1 MAGPSALDWSLV
13 QAFLTVAERGSLSAA
28 ARVLGS
34 SQPTLGRQIRAM
46 EEQLGAELFQR
57 HERGV
62 SLTQTGMALIPSA
75 RAMRDALHQIELRA
89 VGQAATLEG
98 TVRIAASVVVATHHL
113 PRIIADIRVREP
125 QIAIELDAS
134 DEPSNLH
141 YREADIAI
149 RMFRPTQ
156 LDLVTQHLGDLE
168 LGAFVAR
175 SYVAR
180 RGLPE
185 RMEDLL
191 QHDVV
196 GMDKSSRL
204 LDGFA
209 LAGQRVDREW
219 FKTRS
224 DDPTAYWELVRAG
237 CGIGFA
243 QRSIGR
249 RDPELVELPLDFQ
262 LPRLPVWL
270 TVHETLRHVP
280 RVRRVWELL
289 AAGLSPILFEAPP
302 GDGSGTVPV
311 TPL

>member
-1 MAGPSALDWSLV
+1 MAATPSTLDWSLV
-13 QAFLTVAERGSLSAA
+13 QAFLTVAECGSLSAA
-28 ARVLGS
+28 ARVLGA

-46 EEQLGAELFQR
+46 EEQLGADLFQR
-57 HERGV
+57 HERGL
-62 SLTQTGMALIPSA
+62 SLTETGTELIPSA

-89 VGQAATLEG
+89 VGRAVSLEG
-98 TVRIAASVVVATHHL
+98 SVRIAASVVVATQHL
-113 PRIIADIRVREP
+113 PRIIAGIRVREP

-134 DEPSNLH
+134 DEPSKLH

-156 LDLVTQHLGDLE
+156 LDLVTLHLGDLE
-168 LGAFVAR
+168 LGAFAAR
-175 SYVAR
+175 SYVER

-185 RMEDLL
+185 KMQELL

-196 GMDKSSRL
+196 GLDRSSRI

-209 LAGQRVDREW
+209 AAGHPVPREW
-219 FKTRS
+219 FKARS

-243 QRSIGR
+243 QCSIGR
-249 RDPELVELPLDFQ
+249 RDPELVEVPLDFQ
-262 LPRLPVWL
+262 LPRIPVWL

-289 AAGLSPILFEAPP
+289 AEELKRIIAP
-302 GDGSGTVPV
+302 GTQASR
-311 TPL
+311 

>member
-1 MAGPSALDWSLV
+1 MAAGPPSLDWSLV
-13 QAFLTVAERGSLSAA
+13 QAFLTVAESGSLSAA
-28 ARVLGS
+28 ARVLGA

-46 EEQLGAELFQR
+46 EEQLGAELFLR
-57 HERGV
+57 HERGL
-62 SLTQTGMALIPSA
+62 SLTDTGAALLAPA

-89 VGQAATLEG
+89 VGSAEALQG

-113 PRIIADIRVREP
+113 PRIVADVRVREP

-134 DEPSNLH
+134 DDTSNLH

-168 LGAFVAR
+168 LGAFAAH

-180 RGLPE
+180 RGLPA
-185 RMEDLL
+185 RREDLL
-191 QHDVV
+191 QHELV
-196 GMDKSSRL
+196 GFDKSSRM
-204 LDGFA
+204 LDAFA
-209 LAGQRVDREW
+209 AAGQRVERDW
-219 FKTRS
+219 FKTRT

-243 QRSIGR
+243 QRSIGL
-249 RDPELVELPLDFQ
+249 RDPELVELPLRLE

-270 TVHETLRHVP
+270 TMHETLRHAP

-289 AAGLSPILFEAPP
+289 AEGLKSMLAA
-302 GDGSGTVPV
+302 SS
-311 TPL
+311 